1 MLPQIQNEIK
11 APKGQ
16 LNKFGNYRYR
26 SCEDIVEAAKPVLL
40 KHGYALTLTDE
51 IVNIGGRFYVKA
63 TATILNNVEG
73 LAYSA
78 TAFAREE
85 ETKKGMDAAQITGSA
100 SSYARKYALNGL
112 FAIDDTKDADA
123 TNTHGQMTGKQ
134 IEEDN
139 GGLTYEQLD
148 ELHRLL
154 GSSSYDEKQRVG
166 LKARIDGYTTEEEF
180 NKAKTNL
187 LANQVGIDA
196 TINPSAKQ
204 INNQVKKIAKQPA
217 A

>member
-63 TATILNNVEG
+63 TATILNNEG
-73 LAYSA
+73 LMFSA

-85 ETKKGMDAAQITGSA
+85 ETKKGMDVAQITGSA